1 MPINSR
7 MDIGVSSSNRVLSC
21 DKKEQI
27 TDVYNSTNES
37 QQHFEEGKK
46 PRIEESL
53 ITLIEVQKE
62 KKTAPGF
69 GNQESGYY
77 REEDK
82 SNE

>member
-7 MDIGVSSSNRVLSC
+7 MDIRASSSNGVLSC
-21 DKKEQI
+21 AEKEQI

-37 QQHFEEGKK
+37 QQHFEEGGKK

-62 KKTAPGF
+62 KKPALGV
-69 GNQESGYY
+69 GNLESGYLQGG
-77 REEDK
+77 RQE
-82 SNE
+82 